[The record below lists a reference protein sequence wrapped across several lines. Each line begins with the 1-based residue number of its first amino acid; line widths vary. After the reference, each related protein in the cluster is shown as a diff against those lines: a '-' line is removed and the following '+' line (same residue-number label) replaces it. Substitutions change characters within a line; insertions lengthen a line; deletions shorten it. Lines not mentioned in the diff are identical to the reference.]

1 MKALKK
7 SRQMC
12 PAIVAAI
19 LVATLLCVPAC
30 VTPVREKPVKHDYT
44 SQLAPGEH
52 ALELLDDAEELPNF
66 AAGFRD
72 KATLL
77 EAVDESIAYM
87 NKPSSRQAFPMEG
100 ISHSHAH
107 RSLEVFREDLIRS
120 LTPGDFA
127 DRLVRHFNVYRSVGF
142 DRRGTVL
149 YTGYCEPLINASRVR
164 TERFR
169 FPLYGLPDDLVKKPD
184 GAIMGRRTAAGTILP
199 YHSRRDIDE
208 GGALAGKGLELAWVD
223 NPLDVYIIHVQG
235 SASLR
240 LPNGSIMKVGYAGK
254 NGKKY
259 SSLGQALI
267 ADGKM
272 RADEA
277 SLDKIREHF
286 VVNQT
291 ELLHYLFKNESY
303 IFFTETE
310 GGPYGSIGAAVTPY
324 RTIATDKTIF
334 PRASV
339 TFLDTAL
346 PHRSATGRIVQEP
359 YKGFALDQDTG
370 GAIRSAGR
378 VDVFIGT
385 GSDAEQLAGRVKTE
399 GKLYYLFAKTSMLE

>member
-1 MKALKK
+1 MLEIV
-7 SRQMC
+7 
-12 PAIVAAI
+12 PASVAAI
-19 LVATLLCVPAC
+19 LVAALLCIPAC
-30 VTPVREKPVKHDYT
+30 VAPVRDKPVKHDYT

-52 ALELLDDAEELPNF
+52 ALELVTEPKELPNF

-72 KATLL
+72 KPSLL
-77 EAVDESIAYM
+77 EAIDESIAYM

-100 ISHSHAH
+100 ISHSQAH
-107 RSLEVFREDLIRS
+107 RSLELFREDLIRS

-127 DRLVRHFNVYRSVGF
+127 DRLLRHFNVYRSVGF

-169 FPLYGLPDDLVKKPD
+169 FPLYGLPDDLVKNGD
-184 GAIMGRRTAAGTILP
+184 GSIQGRRTATGVILP
-199 YHSRRDIDE
+199 YYSRREIDE
-208 GGALAGKGLELAWVD
+208 GGVLARKGLEIAWLD
-223 NPLDVYIIHVQG
+223 NPLDAYIVHVQG

-240 LPNGSIMKVGYAGK
+240 LPDGTIMKIGYAGQ
-254 NGKKY
+254 NGKNY

-267 ADGKM
+267 ADGKL
-272 RADEA
+272 RSDEV
-277 SLDKIREHF
+277 SLDRIRDYF
-286 VVNQT
+286 KANQS
-291 ELLHYLFKNESY
+291 ELLQYLFKNERY
-303 IFFTETE
+303 VFFTETD
-310 GGPYGSIGAAVTPY
+310 GGPYGSIGAAVTPF

-339 TFLDTAL
+339 TFLETAL
-346 PHRSATGRIVQEP
+346 PKRSATGLIVQEP

-385 GSDAEQLAGRVKTE
+385 GPDAEQLAGRVKTE
-399 GKLYYLFAKTSMLE
+399 GRLYYLFAKASMLD